1 MTNNFDEFTN
11 TLFNEAKF
19 LLEKAKSFSN
29 NPSIE
34 SSYLHS
40 SLLLGMSA
48 LEAYVN
54 GISLELVE
62 GGFELSLNEKALISE
77 RDIIFNKGT
86 LYCKYSNKPISSQ
99 DTWNQNIKQTIKLR
113 NDLVHPKSELT
124 ITYSQVESALQNILQ
139 TIDVLYK
146 AVYKT
151 HVPILN
157 YGLLSTLTE

>member
-1 MTNNFDEFTN
+1 MITY
-11 TLFNEAKF
+11 
-19 LLEKAKSFSN
+19 LL
-29 NPSIE
+29 PT
-34 SSYLHS
+34 Y
-40 SLLLGMSA
+40 
-48 LEAYVN
+48 
-54 GISLELVE
+54 
-62 GGFELSLNEKALISE
+62 
-77 RDIIFNKGT
+77 
-86 LYCKYSNKPISSQ
+86 KYSNKPISSQ

>member
-1 MTNNFDEFTN
+1 MQR
-11 TLFNEAKF
+11 
-19 LLEKAKSFSN
+19 
-29 NPSIE
+29 
-34 SSYLHS
+34 
-40 SLLLGMSA
+40 
-48 LEAYVN
+48 
-54 GISLELVE
+54 
-62 GGFELSLNEKALISE
+62 LID
-77 RDIIFNKGT
+77 RIDFI
-86 LYCKYSNKPISSQ
+86 YCKYSNKPISSQ

-124 ITYSQVESALQNILQ
+124 ITYNQVESALQNVLQ